1 MLCCAC
7 SLRPAANFEAEARE
21 SCARDLAVLKDLG
34 AFPGGLG
41 AVATVSTVSEAE
53 CFRLLDIEVCRRIK
67 S

>member
-41 AVATVSTVSEAE
+41 AVATDISTLSEAE
-53 CFRLLDIEVCRRIK
+53 CFRMLEVCRRIK